1 MGMNNSQYSN
11 KKKEIIKK
19 YNSSSSFYDSRY
31 RQIQETKY
39 HIILK
44 NFDLS
49 RKVILDL
56 GCGTGLFIEYL
67 SRRKLEQKKNL
78 DYYVG
83 LDISWNML
91 LEFRSK
97 FEKLKGKN
105 ISLLLSDIENLPFRD
120 NQFFSVLSLTS
131 FQNLPDV
138 KKGIKEL
145 LRVSRNR
152 ADFKFSIL
160 KKKINL
166 KILVDFLKS
175 FVVIDQVLNK
185 ENLEDVI
192 IQGKVFKR
200 KK

>member
-19 YNSSSSFYDSRY
+19 YNSSSFFYDSRY
-31 RQIQETKY
+31 KQIQETKY
-39 HIILK
+39 QIILK
-44 NFDLS
+44 NFDVS

-56 GCGTGLFIEYL
+56 GCGTGLFIDYI
-67 SRRKLEQKKNL
+67 SRRKLDQKENL

-97 FEKLKGKN
+97 FEKLKCKN

-131 FQNLPDV
+131 FQNLPDI
-138 KKGIKEL
+138 KKGIKEFF
-145 LRVSRNR
+145 RVSRNR
-152 ADFKFSIL
+152 ADFNFSIL
-160 KKKINL
+160 KKKINF
-166 KILVDFLKS
+166 KILVNFLKS
-175 FVVIDQVLNK
+175 FVVIDQVLIK
-185 ENLEDVI
+185 EDLEDII

-200 KK
+200 NK

>member
-1 MGMNNSQYSN
+1 MGMNNSRYSN

-44 NFDLS
+44 NFDLT

-56 GCGTGLFIEYL
+56 GCGTGLFIEYV
-67 SRRKLEQKKNL
+67 SRRKLEQKKKL

-105 ISLLLSDIENLPFRD
+105 ISLLLSDIENLPFRE

-166 KILVDFLKS
+166 KILVDSLKS
-175 FVVIDQVLNK
+175 FVLIDQVLNK

-200 KK
+200 NK

>member
-1 MGMNNSQYSN
+1 MGMNNSRYSN

-44 NFDLS
+44 NFDLT
-49 RKVILDL
+49 RKIILDL
-56 GCGTGLFIEYL
+56 GCGTGLFIEYV
-67 SRRKLEQKKNL
+67 SRRKLEQKKKL

-131 FQNLPDV
+131 FQNLPDI
-138 KKGIKEL
+138 KKGIKEFF
-145 LRVSRNR
+145 RVSRNR
-152 ADFKFSIL
+152 ADFNFSIL
-160 KKKINL
+160 KKKINF
-166 KILVDFLKS
+166 KILVNFLKS
-175 FVVIDQVLNK
+175 FVVIDQVLFK
-185 ENLEDVI
+185 EDLEDII

-200 KK
+200 NK

>member
-1 MGMNNSQYSN
+1 MGMNNSRYSN

-44 NFDLS
+44 NFDLT
-49 RKVILDL
+49 RKIILDL
-56 GCGTGLFIEYL
+56 GCGTGLFIEYV
-67 SRRKLEQKKNL
+67 SRRKLEQKKKL

-166 KILVDFLKS
+166 KILVDSLKS
-175 FVVIDQVLNK
+175 FVLIDQVLNK

-200 KK
+200 NK

>member
-1 MGMNNSQYSN
+1 MGMNNSRYSN

-44 NFDLS
+44 NFDLT

-56 GCGTGLFIEYL
+56 GCGTGLFIEYV
-67 SRRKLEQKKNL
+67 SRRKLEQKKKL

-166 KILVDFLKS
+166 KILVDSLKS
-175 FVVIDQVLNK
+175 FVLIDQVLNK

-200 KK
+200 NK

>member
-1 MGMNNSQYSN
+1 MGMNNSRYSN

-31 RQIQETKY
+31 RQIQEIKY

-44 NFDLS
+44 NFDLT

-56 GCGTGLFIEYL
+56 GCGTGLFIEYI

-97 FEKLKGKN
+97 LEKLKGKN

-120 NQFFSVLSLTS
+120 NQFFSVFSLTS

-145 LRVSRNR
+145 LRVSRER

-192 IQGKVFKR
+192 IKGKVFKR
-200 KK
+200 NK

>member
-19 YNSSSSFYDSRY
+19 YNSSSFFYDSRY
-31 RQIQETKY
+31 KQIQETKY
-39 HIILK
+39 QIILK
-44 NFDLS
+44 NFDVS

-56 GCGTGLFIEYL
+56 GCGTGLFIDYI
-67 SRRKLEQKKNL
+67 SRRKLDQKENL

-97 FEKLKGKN
+97 FEKLKCKN

-131 FQNLPDV
+131 FQNLPDI
-138 KKGIKEL
+138 KKGIKEFF
-145 LRVSRNR
+145 RVSRNR
-152 ADFKFSIL
+152 ADFNFSIL
-160 KKKINL
+160 KKKINF
-166 KILVDFLKS
+166 KILVNFLKS
-175 FVVIDQVLNK
+175 FVVIDQVLFK
-185 ENLEDVI
+185 EDLEDII

-200 KK
+200 NK

>member
-1 MGMNNSQYSN
+1 MGMNNSRYSN

-44 NFDLS
+44 NFDLT

-192 IQGKVFKR
+192 IQGKIFKR
-200 KK
+200 NK

>member
-31 RQIQETKY
+31 RQIQEIKY

-44 NFDLS
+44 NFDLT

-56 GCGTGLFIEYL
+56 GCGTGLFIEYI

-97 FEKLKGKN
+97 LEKLKGKN

-138 KKGIKEL
+138 EKGIREL

-166 KILVDFLKS
+166 KILVDSLKS

>member
-1 MGMNNSQYSN
+1 MGMNNSRYSN

-44 NFDLS
+44 NFDLT
-49 RKVILDL
+49 RKIILDL
-56 GCGTGLFIEYL
+56 GCGTGLFIEYV
-67 SRRKLEQKKNL
+67 SRRKLEQKKKL

-131 FQNLPDV
+131 FQNLQDV

-166 KILVDFLKS
+166 KILVDSLKS
-175 FVVIDQVLNK
+175 FVLIDQVLNK

-200 KK
+200 NK

>member
-1 MGMNNSQYSN
+1 MGMNNSRYSN

-44 NFDLS
+44 NFDLT

-160 KKKINL
+160 KKKTDL

-200 KK
+200 NK